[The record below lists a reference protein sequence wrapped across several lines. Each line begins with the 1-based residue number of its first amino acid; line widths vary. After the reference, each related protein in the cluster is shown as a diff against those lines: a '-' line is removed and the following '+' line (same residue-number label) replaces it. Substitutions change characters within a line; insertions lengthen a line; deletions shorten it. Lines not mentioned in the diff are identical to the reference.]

1 MSKYN
6 DIKYGLSMEGNLL
19 NKFNEFFDTELSKYN
34 DKYSTFDFHN
44 EDDNII
50 VELKSRKENSNHYYF
65 KNDIMIG
72 ENKVREGVELVVLHN
87 KNVYLCFSFKD
98 GVVLYYKVNE
108 NSLEECNIR
117 MGGRC
122 DRGWDER
129 KNTCFVP
136 RGLCKVME

>member
-1 MSKYN
+1 MSKSN
-6 DIKYGLSMEGNLL
+6 DIKYGLSMEGNLI
-19 NKFNEFFDTELSKYN
+19 NKFNGFFDTELSKYD
-34 DKYSTFDFHN
+34 DKYSVFDFHN
-44 EDDNII
+44 EEDNIS

-65 KNDIMIG
+65 RNDIMIG
-72 ENKVREGVELVVLHN
+72 ENKVREAVELVVLHN

-108 NSLEECNIR
+108 NSLNECNIR

-136 RGLCKVME
+136 RRLCKVME